1 MRGGITYDRFREVM
15 DGDGGFV
22 YAGWCGS
29 SACEAQIK
37 EETKAT
43 IRVLPDEEF
52 RSAEA
57 PTQCLKCGQAA
68 TAEAL
73 WAKAY

>member
-1 MRGGITYDRFREVM
+1 MSES
-15 DGDGGFV
+15 GGFV

-29 SACEAQIK
+29 DACEQRVK
-37 EETKAT
+37 EDTKAT

-52 RSAEA
+52 RSEQPPKSCLFCGEA
-57 PTQCLKCGQAA
+57 SAH
-68 TAEAL
+68 EAL